1 MPETLQLF
9 ETPAFDEVY
18 MIAGWRQWADAG
30 SVSSGL
36 PAYLVE
42 RIGARK
48 IGEFRN
54 DGFYLFQVPGTHDW
68 VRPVVK
74 FQDGFP
80 ISLDAPKNELY
91 FAEDQGRGLVFL
103 IGDEPHM
110 DIDRYVETLL
120 EAAKSLNVRRII
132 GLGGVYGE
140 LPYDKE
146 RMVSSVYSLKHMK
159 EEMNGLAVTLSDY
172 HGGASIGSVVC
183 QRASEKVMEYVGLYA
198 FVPNYDFSEIDETAN
213 SIRIETDF
221 MAWKAVMQRI
231 NFMLKLSFN
240 LTNLEERS
248 RQLIQLMEAKVDEI
262 DQAAPGVNVRAYL
275 KRLSD
280 EFDETPFNPA
290 DEFWEEELRRLFKQD
305 GQEDEG

>member
-1 MPETLQLF
+1 MPETLMLS
-9 ETPAFDEVY
+9 ETPGLEETY

-36 PAYLVE
+36 PQYLVE
-42 RIGARK
+42 RIAARK
-48 IGEFRN
+48 IGEFRP

-74 FQDGFP
+74 FENGFP
-80 ISLDAPKNELY
+80 VSLDTPRNELFY
-91 FAEDQGRGLVFL
+91 AEDQGRGLVFF

-110 DIDRYVETLL
+110 DIERYVATLL
-120 EAAKSLNVRRII
+120 EAAKALKVRRIV

-146 RMVSSVYSLKHMK
+146 RLVSSVYSLPELR

-172 HGGASIGSVVC
+172 HGGASIGSVIC
-183 QRASEKVMEYVGLYA
+183 RRAGEQQMEYVGLYA
-198 FVPNYDFSEIDETAN
+198 FVPNYDFSELDESAN

-221 MAWKAVMQRI
+221 MAWRAVMQRI
-231 NFMLKLSFN
+231 NFMLKLGFD

-248 RQLIQLMEAKVDEI
+248 RQLVKLMEAKVEEI
-262 DQAAPGVNVRAYL
+262 DQASPGVNVRAYL

-280 EFDETPFNPA
+280 EFDEMPFNPA
-290 DEFWEEELRRLFKQD
+290 DEFWEEELRRLFDQG